1 MFLGGSV
8 SPFEITEC
16 YGGVNGNSIETLMSG
31 GGIWVG
37 TDSSDEYWLGST
49 YNPY

>member
-1 MFLGGSV
+1 
-8 SPFEITEC
+8 
-16 YGGVNGNSIETLMSG
+16 MSG

-49 YNPY
+49 YNPYWNAGCSTTPGCTDQAHVITITSYRG